1 MTDTTGSSELP
12 RRRGPRPATNLE
24 PPHSQIS
31 QNSPPELQEELFE
44 RAKALPGVTVGRSLV
59 SVPGARAFHLDREL
73 ANGPAEAFQ
82 AKTEFAHLHPVHD
95 GSLHLSLPS
104 DVIQDAIDRGWGEL
118 HPLAP
123 GAMMVFGPRNREEL
137 EVVWRLVR
145 ASYRWARGESVPA

>member
-24 PPHSQIS
+24 PPHSQI
-31 QNSPPELQEELFE
+31 
-44 RAKALPGVTVGRSLV
+44 PGVTVGRSLV